1 MDPGEECDENT
12 ASCSNCLE
20 VKCGNG
26 RVDPGEQCD
35 NDGAYCS
42 DSCQHVT
49 CGNGVT
55 DSGEEC
61 DGGANCYDECLKI

>member
-1 MDPGEECDENT
+1 MDPGEECDED
-12 ASCSNCLE
+12 SVDCSNCLE
-20 VKCGNG
+20 IECGNG

-55 DSGEEC
+55 D
-61 DGGANCYDECLKI
+61 